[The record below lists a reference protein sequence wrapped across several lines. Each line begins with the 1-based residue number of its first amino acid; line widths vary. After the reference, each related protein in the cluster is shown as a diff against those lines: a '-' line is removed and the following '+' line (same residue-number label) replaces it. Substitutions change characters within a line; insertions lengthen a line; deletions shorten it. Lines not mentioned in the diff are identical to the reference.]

1 MVNKPLLV
9 VPMIYRSLSTIFR
22 LRRWQ
27 KRCLLVLFDTTLIAF
42 SFFLAMMLR
51 LDGLDFIG
59 NVKVWNALLIL
70 APVSLLVFARLG
82 FYRVIIRFIGLRA
95 LPTIFLGI
103 AASASVLQLVIL
115 LVGLPVPRS
124 VPAIYI
130 PIALMLIGG
139 SRFAVRALFLSRE
152 SRRKTRVIIY
162 GAGESGRQLLSSLR
176 EGPEFAPVAFIDD
189 SPLLQGTVV
198 GAIPVYSAARLPWI
212 IATYGAQSVLLAI
225 PSVSAGRRAAI
236 LKILEAYPLHIQTI
250 PGVAD
255 LVSGKAK
262 ISEIAD
268 VSIEDL
274 LGRDPVPPRKD
285 LLDADIRGKTV
296 LVTGAGGSIGSEL
309 CRQILHLGPARLL
322 LFEISEFNLYTIDQE
337 LRQTAQ
343 RETLTIEVIPLVGSV
358 RDQERMLAVLQA
370 FRVQTVYHAAA
381 YKHVPL
387 VEQNV
392 VEGIRNN
399 VFGTL
404 AAARAAVAAGV
415 QAFIL
420 ISTDKAVRPTN
431 IMGASKR
438 MAELICQALASQQQH
453 TRFSMVRFG
462 NVLGSSGS
470 VIPLFRRQIAAGGPV
485 TVTHPEIN
493 RYFMT
498 IPEAAQLV
506 IQAGAMTQGGDV
518 FVLDMG
524 EPVRIADLAVKMV
537 RLSGMTPVLSID
549 RAEGQALQH
558 GEIEIAFTEL
568 RPGEKLYEELLIG
581 GDAAPTQH
589 PRIMTAMEHAVSWPV
604 LEPLLARLNL
614 ACQTSDLHTV
624 KSMLLAL
631 NIGYAPAGE
640 EFSDIIWGV
649 SGETDTRFREAPARE
664 EMQIGIA

>member
-1 MVNKPLLV
+1 
-9 VPMIYRSLSTIFR
+9 MIYRFLSTMFK

-27 KRCLLVLFDTTLIAF
+27 KRLVQVLLDSVLVAL
-42 SFFLAMMLR
+42 SFFTAMILR
-51 LDGLDFIG
+51 LDSFDFIG
-59 NVKVWNALLIL
+59 NHRVWYALLVL
-70 APVSLLVFARLG
+70 VPVSLLVFARLG
-82 FYRVIIRFIGLRA
+82 FYRILIRFIGLRA
-95 LPTIFLGI
+95 LPTVFLGI
-103 AASASVLQLVIL
+103 AASASVLQLAIFFA
-115 LVGLPVPRS
+115 GLPIPRS
-124 VPAIYI
+124 VPAIYV

-139 SRFAVRALFLSRE
+139 VRFAVRALFLSRE
-152 SRRKTRVIIY
+152 SRRKTRVVIY
-162 GAGESGRQLLSSLR
+162 GAGESGRQVLSSLR
-176 EGPEFAPVAFIDD
+176 EGPEYAPVAFVDD

-198 GAIPVYSAARLPWI
+198 GAIPVHSPDRLPWI
-212 IATYGAQSVLLAI
+212 IETYGAQSVLLAM
-225 PSVSAGRRAAI
+225 PSASPGQRAAI
-236 LKILEAYPLHIQTI
+236 LRRLETLPLQIQTI
-250 PGVAD
+250 PGMAD
-255 LVSGKAK
+255 LVSGRAK

-274 LGRDPVPPRKD
+274 LGRDPVPPRQD

-309 CRQILHLGPARLL
+309 SRQILHLGPVRLL
-322 LFEISEFNLYTIDQE
+322 LMDISEFGLYTIDQE
-337 LRQTAQ
+337 LRQTAG
-343 RETLTIEVIPLVGSV
+343 RAGLRVEIAPLVGSV
-358 RDQERMLAVLQA
+358 RDHGRMEAILRRFAVD
-370 FRVQTVYHAAA
+370 TVYHAAA

-431 IMGASKR
+431 VMGAAKR
-438 MAELICQALASQQQH
+438 MAELVCQALAGEQKG

-506 IQAGAMTQGGDV
+506 IQAGAMARGGDV

-524 EPVRIADLAVKMV
+524 EPVRIADLAMKMV
-537 RLSGMTPVLSID
+537 RLSGLNPVLAGE
-549 RAEGQALQH
+549 RPNGRPLEA
-558 GEIEIAFTEL
+558 GEIEIVFTDL
-568 RPGEKLYEELLIG
+568 RPGEKLYEELLVG
-581 GDAAPTQH
+581 GGAMPTQH
-589 PRIMTAMEHAVSWPV
+589 PRILTAMEQALPWATLQGRLAA
-604 LEPLLARLNL
+604 LESACEAGDLAAIKALLL
-614 ACQTSDLHTV
+614 DLP
-624 KSMLLAL
+624 
-631 NIGYAPAGE
+631 IGYAPADADFCDLTWKAGGTSVVPLPALA
-640 EFSDIIWGV
+640 FAR
-649 SGETDTRFREAPARE
+649 SGA
-664 EMQIGIA
+664 